1 MQIEF
6 KKNAFIDSFFP
17 LLRDTA
23 RYEILRGGRGSGKS
37 KFAVQKFA
45 FRMLTEHN
53 NRFVFAR
60 AVKDTIRQSMY
71 QQFKMFIYGQ
81 GLESAF
87 DFRDTDMVIKCPSTN
102 SEIVHVGLNE
112 SERTKSIAEATS
124 SWMEEVTEV
133 DERDFRNFNLG
144 IRSQMGGYVQTV
156 LTFNPIDENH
166 WLRKEF
172 YPPEVDELINQ
183 KYDRRMSKRRAMKAN
198 KGKWTDWDLE
208 DVVTTMAR
216 NVKIGE
222 EVATITTSHHLSTYE
237 ENPFVDL
244 IYKADLED
252 IKEKDYGYW
261 LVAAKGQWGTVG
273 DLVFS
278 PTWKNAEFP
287 SSCDEV
293 FYGMDFGYVHP
304 SVLVMV
310 GIKDDKYYVKEL
322 TYVKGL
328 TNSQLIEH
336 IKEEKLV
343 ERDGLIY
350 ADSAEPAR
358 IDEFDEAGFNVVPA
372 IKGQN
377 SIADGIDYLKSIDIF
392 TNKDNVNLN
401 RELKTYKRK
410 IGSDGRPIENEFI
423 KLNDDC
429 IAATRYAVY
438 SHSKAHDVKVG
449 FVTRAI

>member
-17 LLRDTA
+17 LLKDTA

-37 KFAVQKFA
+37 YMAVQKFV
-45 FRMLTEHN
+45 FRMLTENN
-53 NRFVFAR
+53 NRFLFVR
-60 AVKDTIRQSMY
+60 AVKDTIRQSMFE
-71 QQFKMFIYGQ
+71 QFKRFVYGQ

-87 DFRDTDMVIKCPSTN
+87 DFRETDMVIKCPSTN
-102 SEIVHVGLNE
+102 SEIIHLGLNE
-112 SERTKSIAEATS
+112 SERTKSTAEPTS
-124 SWMEEVTEV
+124 AWIEEVTEV
-133 DERDFRNFNLG
+133 EERAFRNLNLG
-144 IRSQMGGYVQTV
+144 IRSQMGGYIQTV

-172 YPPEVDELINQ
+172 YPEEIDKILNE
-183 KYDRRMSKRRAMKAN
+183 KYDKRLKKKKKA
-198 KGKWTDWDLE
+198 GGAWVDYELE
-208 DVVTTMAR
+208 DVTAR
-216 NVKIGE
+216 LVNNVKVDNEIIPI
-222 EVATITTSHHLSTYE
+222 TITHHLSTYE
-237 ENPFVDL
+237 DNPFVDK
-244 IYKADLED
+244 IYKAELED
-252 IKEKDYGYW
+252 LKHKDYAYW
-261 LVAAKGQWGTVG
+261 LVCAKAQWGSIG

-278 PTWKNAEFP
+278 PMWRSADFP
-287 SSCDEV
+287 TSYDEV
-293 FYGMDFGYVHP
+293 VYGLDFGYVHP

-322 TYVKGL
+322 AYVKGL
-328 TNSQLIEH
+328 TNAQLIEF
-336 IKEEKLV
+336 IQKENLV

-358 IDEFDEAGFNVVPA
+358 IEEFYNAGFNIEPA
-372 IKGQN
+372 VKGQN

-392 TNKDNVNLN
+392 THRDNVNLN

-410 IGSDGRPIENEFI
+410 IGSDGKPIENEFV

-438 SHSKAHDVKVG
+438 SHSKTHDVKVG
-449 FVTRAI
+449 FITRAV

>member
-6 KKNAFIDSFFP
+6 RKNAFIDSFFP
-17 LLRDTA
+17 LLRDQS
-23 RYEILRGGRGSGKS
+23 RYLILRGGRGGGKS

-45 FRMLTEHN
+45 YRMLTEQN

-81 GLESAF
+81 GLQDAF
-87 DFRDTDMVIKCPSTN
+87 DFRDTDMIIKCPSTN

-112 SERTKSIAEATS
+112 VERVKSIAEATS
-124 SWMEEVTEV
+124 AWIEEATELDEV
-133 DERDFRNFNLG
+133 DFRTFNLG
-144 IRSQMGGYVQTV
+144 IRSQSGGYIQTV

-183 KYDRRMSKRRAMKAN
+183 KYDKRIKRKKRAN
-198 KGKWTDWDLE
+198 YDWIDYDLE
-208 DVVTTMAR
+208 DVVVTMSK
-216 NVKIGE
+216 NITVGNE
-222 EVATITTSHHLSTYE
+222 TATITTSHHLSTYE
-237 ENPFVDL
+237 DNPFVDI
-244 IYKADLED
+244 IYKAGLED

-278 PTWKNAEFP
+278 PMWKFAEFP
-287 SSCDEV
+287 QSCDEV

-304 SVLVMV
+304 STLVMV
-310 GIKDDKYYVKEL
+310 GIKDDVYYVKEL

-328 TNSQLIEH
+328 TNAQFIEH
-336 IKEEKLV
+336 IKEEKFI
-343 ERDGLIY
+343 ETDGLIY

-358 IDEFDEAGFNVVPA
+358 IDEFDEAGFNIVPA
-372 IKGQN
+372 VKGQN
-377 SIADGIDYLKSIDIF
+377 SIADGVDFLKSIDIR
-392 TNKDNVNLN
+392 THKDNVNLN

-410 IGSDGRPIENEFI
+410 IGSDGKPIENEYV

-429 IAATRYAVY
+429 LAATRYAVW
-438 SHSKAHDVKVG
+438 SHAQHNDVKIG